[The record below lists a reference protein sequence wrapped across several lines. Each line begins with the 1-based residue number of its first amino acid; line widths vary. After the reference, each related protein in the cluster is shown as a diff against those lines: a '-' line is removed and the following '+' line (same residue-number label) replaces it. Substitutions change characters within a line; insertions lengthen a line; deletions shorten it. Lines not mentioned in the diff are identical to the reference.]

1 MSSDL
6 LVKLS
11 NIDLGLVIIVLSII
25 VFVLFIS
32 VIVIIAQTVKSRKN
46 FKKFMQ
52 GKNAKNLGEKIGELF
67 EDNKLLKE
75 SVEENRKELRRVK
88 RNQEFAF
95 QKVGLIKYDAFK
107 QMGGMLSFSLALL
120 NDQNDGFLIN
130 SVHSSDGCYSYTKE
144 IKSGESD
151 ISLGEEEKKALE
163 KALNS
168 NNKTNRG

>member
-11 NIDLGLVIIVLSII
+11 NIDLGLVILVLSII
-25 VFVLFIS
+25 VFVLFVV

-52 GKNAKNLGEKIGELF
+52 GKNAKNLEEKIGELF

>member
-11 NIDLGLVIIVLSII
+11 NIDLGLVILVLSII
-25 VFVLFIS
+25 VFVLFIV

-52 GKNAKNLGEKIGELF
+52 GKNAKNLEEKIGELF

-151 ISLGEEEKKALE
+151 ISLGEEEKKALQ

>member
-11 NIDLGLVIIVLSII
+11 NIDLGLVILVLSII
-25 VFVLFIS
+25 VFVLFIV

-52 GKNAKNLGEKIGELF
+52 GKNAKNLEEKIGELF

>member
-32 VIVIIAQTVKSRKN
+32 VIVIIAQNIKSRKN
-46 FKKFMQ
+46 FRKFMQ
-52 GKNAKNLGEKIGELF
+52 GKNAKNLEEKIGELF

-151 ISLGEEEKKALE
+151 ISLGEEEKKALQ

>member
-32 VIVIIAQTVKSRKN
+32 VIVIIAQNTKSRKN
-46 FKKFMQ
+46 FRKFMQ
-52 GKNAKNLGEKIGELF
+52 GKNAKNLEEKIGELF

>member
-11 NIDLGLVIIVLSII
+11 NIDLGLVILVLSII
-25 VFVLFIS
+25 VFVLFVV
-32 VIVIIAQTVKSRKN
+32 VIVIIAQTIKSRKN

-52 GKNAKNLGEKIGELF
+52 GKNAKNLEEKIGELF